1 MGNGLIASGNHESI
15 AAFLKTPKF
24 FQVKP
29 LLSLDNQE
37 ARLRVIALY
46 KAWWRQIP
54 IMLSQMP
61 MPVTQQECQKM
72 LKTQFVKHKDIKDT
86 RIIDVLVVKVS
97 QFSHLQLG
105 YSVLKFLRAGSS
117 ISLLSNPS
125 RRARTT

>member
-1 MGNGLIASGNHESI
+1 M
-15 AAFLKTPKF
+15 
-24 FQVKP
+24 KP

-86 RIIDVLVVKVS
+86 RIIDVLVVKVRE
-97 QFSHLQLG
+97 F
-105 YSVLKFLRAGSS
+105 
-117 ISLLSNPS
+117 SNPLS
-125 RRARTT
+125 TRL